1 MFGSNLLEVAIG
13 VVFIYLLVSLV
24 CSAANEIL
32 EGWLKNR
39 ATDLERG
46 IREMFGPCDLKTP
59 LIMDSLYNNPM
70 VNCLFKGKYDDAKE
84 QVGRLRDFLRK
95 GPDLPSYIPATSFAL
110 ALMDVATMP
119 ARTPAGSPP
128 ASQPESVSSQLSGA
142 AGATP
147 PGPKPGVSVSLNAV
161 PPALPAPGQPGNPLT
176 PFRDQVLA
184 NKDLPDQ
191 VKEGLVTLIDA
202 AGSDVAKARENIEQW
217 FNSTMERV
225 SGWYKRRTQ
234 LIILVLGFGLAA
246 VFNIDTIVVAG
257 RLATDKSLRESLV
270 AASEEYA
277 KASAASTAA
286 SPSPAPAVS
295 PAGGS
300 PAAGSPANSSGAPVV
315 PASPNRNQP
324 SVPAASPAVTPSAAA
339 SPASSELS
347 PTPAASPSLTKAE
360 QTFEDDYKR
369 LENLGLPIG
378 WDTAEANKL
387 LSHGIVTNKKAWTRK
402 LIGLLIT
409 ALAVSLGAP
418 FWFDLLNKF
427 MVVRSTIKPHEK
439 SPEEK
444 PK

>member
-46 IREMFGPCDLKTP
+46 IREMFGPGDPKTP
-59 LIMDSLYNNPM
+59 SMMKNLYNNAM

-119 ARTPAGSPP
+119 GVQAASAAAASSAPASPP
-128 ASQPESVSSQLSGA
+128 ATVSWKPSGA
-142 AGATP
+142 TGATP
-147 PGPKPGVSVSLNAV
+147 PGPLPGMSISLDAV

-191 VKEGLVTLIDA
+191 VKTGLVTLIDA

-277 KASAASTAA
+277 KASAASAAA
-286 SPSPAPAVS
+286 SPSPVPAVS
-295 PAGGS
+295 PA
-300 PAAGSPANSSGAPVV
+300 AASPANSPLAPA
-315 PASPNRNQP
+315 ASLNRNQS
-324 SVPAASPAVTPSAAA
+324 SVPAASPAVTPSAAP
-339 SPASSELS
+339 SPAASEPS
-347 PTPAASPSLTKAE
+347 PTPARSPSPTKAE
-360 QTFEDDYKR
+360 QAFADDYDK
-369 LENLGLPIG
+369 LEHLGLPIG
-378 WDTAEANKL
+378 WDTDEARKL
-387 LSHGIVTNKKAWTRK
+387 VAQGIVTNKKAWTRK
-402 LIGLLIT
+402 LLGLLIT

-427 MVVRSTIKPHEK
+427 MNVRSTIKPPEK
-439 SPEEK
+439 SPEQK
-444 PK
+444 AK